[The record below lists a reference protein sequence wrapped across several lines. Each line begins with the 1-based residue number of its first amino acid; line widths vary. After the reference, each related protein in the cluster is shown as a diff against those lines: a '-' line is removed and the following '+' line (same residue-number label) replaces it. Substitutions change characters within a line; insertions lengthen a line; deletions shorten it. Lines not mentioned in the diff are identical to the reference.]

1 MNYREMLDK
10 ARQNMKP
17 KCRVCPECNG
27 IACRGELPGT
37 GGYGNGRS
45 FTVCREYLKSVKI
58 CMDTLCPETDPDLKQ
73 TLLGQEW
80 SMPLMIAPIGGMA
93 FNYNGYLTD
102 LQYNSAVLEGAL
114 QENIPAF
121 SGDTPNESF
130 FRSLL
135 PLIKSGKGS
144 MISTVKPWPNEYI
157 LEKTRMLRDA
167 GAKYFAM
174 DVDSAY
180 LPALK
185 KNGMGGHPKSE
196 EDLRFLIRESGLK
209 LIVKGVMTAQGALT
223 AREAGASAIIV
234 SSHGGRH
241 FEDAP
246 ATASVLPEIRSAV
259 GEDFPV
265 FVDGGIR
272 TGADIFK
279 VLALGADAAMI
290 GRPYAI
296 AVHGALAEGVHLY
309 TERLREELRYI
320 MALTGCADLRQIR
333 RDKIRASLP

>member
-121 SGDTPNESF
+121 SGDTPDESF

-135 PLIKSGKGS
+135 PLIRSGKGS

-167 GAKYFAM
+167 GAKR
-174 DVDSAY
+174 
-180 LPALK
+180 
-185 KNGMGGHPKSE
+185 H
-196 EDLRFLIRESGLK
+196 LRKTVWGDIRK
-209 LIVKGVMTAQGALT
+209 VRKIF
-223 AREAGASAIIV
+223 V
-234 SSHGGRH
+234 S
-241 FEDAP
+241 
-246 ATASVLPEIRSAV
+246 
-259 GEDFPV
+259 
-265 FVDGGIR
+265 
-272 TGADIFK
+272 
-279 VLALGADAAMI
+279 
-290 GRPYAI
+290 
-296 AVHGALAEGVHLY
+296 
-309 TERLREELRYI
+309 
-320 MALTGCADLRQIR
+320 
-333 RDKIRASLP
+333 